1 MKNIKKIIYYISA
14 TILGILLSLLAHAAT
29 EYVYLSQAMA
39 RDFTVKWVSFGSGVG
54 CALPLW
60 IQISLLLTG
69 IIGGFLL
76 GRRWWRIIYIE
87 KRYSGIIDSLKN

>member
-1 MKNIKKIIYYISA
+1 MKKIIYYITA
-14 TILGILLSLLAHAAT
+14 TILGILLSLLAHAAI

-39 RDFTVKWVSFGSGVG
+39 RGFRVKWVSFGSGAG

-60 IQISLLLTG
+60 IQISLSLIG

-76 GRRWWRIIYIE
+76 GRRRWRIIYIE
-87 KRYSGIIDSLKN
+87 KRYSGIINNIKTKK